1 MAQGAFI
8 VGRIIGQQG
17 RQGMTIHVGI
27 LCGGRSGEHQVS
39 LLSARSI
46 YQALDRERFAPLL
59 VAIDRRGFWHAG
71 SADDLLE
78 HPEDPA
84 RIALRDDLPRC
95 WPMPDDTGGCR
106 LTGVNGG
113 DGAIPVDVFFPIVH
127 GTDGEDGA
135 LQGMLRLLDRPFVG
149 ADVLGS
155 AVGMDK
161 DVMKR
166 LLAHGDMPITPWR
179 TLVRRDINETTWDAL
194 SAELGPV
201 VFVKP
206 ACLGSSVG
214 VSRVE
219 SAAEFQAA
227 VAEALRYD
235 RKVVVEAAVPG
246 REIEVSVLGDGPGG
260 DAPPRASLP
269 GEIKPRHGFYSY
281 AAKYLDPDG
290 AALIIPAPL
299 EDGQTEHVQALAVR
313 AFQALDCEGM
323 ARVDFFLRPDGRFII
338 NEINTLPGFTS
349 ISMYPKLWAAS
360 GLPYPAL
367 LTRLIELA
375 LARHARQRRLERNYA
390 ATS

>member
-1 MAQGAFI
+1 
-8 VGRIIGQQG
+8 
-17 RQGMTIHVGI
+17 MTIHVGI

-59 VAIDRRGFWHAG
+59 VAIDRQGFWHAG
-71 SADDLLE
+71 SADDVLT
-78 HPEDPA
+78 HADDPA
-84 RIALRDDLPRC
+84 RIALRDGLSRC
-95 WPMPDDTGGCR
+95 WPMPDERGGCR
-106 LTGVNGG
+106 LNGADG
-113 DGAIPVDVFFPIVH
+113 GKGAIPVDVFFPIVH

-179 TLVRRDINETTWDAL
+179 TLVQQDVAADTWDSLTA
-194 SAELGPV
+194 ALGPV
-201 VFVKP
+201 MFVKP
-206 ACLGSSVG
+206 AGLGSSVG
-214 VSRVE
+214 VSRVA
-219 SAAEFQAA
+219 SAAEFRRA
-227 VAEALRYD
+227 VQEALRYD
-235 RKVVVEAAVPG
+235 KKVVVEAAVPG

-260 DAPPRASLP
+260 EAPPRASVP
-269 GEIKPRHGFYSY
+269 GEIKPHHGFYSY
-281 AAKYLDPDG
+281 EAKYLDPDG

-299 EDGQTEHVQALAVR
+299 ADGQTARVQALAVQ
-313 AFQALDCEGM
+313 AFRALDCEGM
-323 ARVDFFLRPDGRFII
+323 ARVDFFLRPDGQFII

-360 GLPYPAL
+360 GLPYQQL

-375 LARHARQRRLERNYA
+375 LARHERQRRLERNYT
-390 ATS
+390 ATP